1 MVAVEQ
7 RQLLPKDASH
17 VFAGTSKRSVKQR
30 LYYFKKK
37 WQSRQPKSV
46 NSMLRDFDLTLSYFD
61 AGIDAVQFARTISH
75 QERANQEMR
84 RKFNS
89 MCVVQS
95 DAGERAA
102 VHLAVLAYNHY
113 ASGDDWTDIIR
124 ALCSSSLAKNTNQ

>member
-1 MVAVEQ
+1 
-7 RQLLPKDASH
+7 
-17 VFAGTSKRSVKQR
+17 
-30 LYYFKKK
+30 
-37 WQSRQPKSV
+37 
-46 NSMLRDFDLTLSYFD
+46 MLRDFDLTLSYFD

-124 ALCSSSLAKNTNQ
+124 ALCSSSLAKTPINDTKPCSSPESGFLHHHRRMCASQAI